1 MQKLS
6 PYIQQIQQKYKK
18 EPRRAQME
26 VMALYKANKVNPI
39 TGCLPLLIQLPFLIA
54 MFDLLKS
61 SFLLRGASLFP
72 GWIDNLT
79 APDVL
84 FSWQQPIWFIGN
96 EFHVLPIILGLV
108 MFVQQKMTN
117 YNKQGQMTE
126 QQRQQQTMGTVMAI
140 LFTAMFYNFPSGLN
154 IYWLSS
160 KILGIIEQWVTNK
173 VLDSKHLKNEVTLNN
188 KQKHR

>member
-1 MQKLS
+1 
-6 PYIQQIQQKYKK
+6 
-18 EPRRAQME
+18 ME
-26 VMALYKANKVNPI
+26 IMGLYKTNKVNPI

-61 SFLLRGASLFP
+61 SFLLRGASFIP

-84 FSWQQPIWFIGN
+84 FSWQTSIWFIGN
-96 EFHVLPIILGLV
+96 EFHLLPILLGIV
-108 MFVQQKMTN
+108 MFLQQKVTSLH
-117 YNKQGQMTE
+117 KKGPVTD
-126 QQRQQQTMGTVMAI
+126 QQKQQQVMGNMMAI

-160 KILGIIEQWVTNK
+160 MILGVVQQWITNK
-173 VLDSKHLKNEVTLNN
+173 ILDSKHLKNEVVLNN
-188 KQKHR
+188 KKHR